1 MSPAVLAT
9 STPGTTTPARRRRR
23 GRQIKLLMR
32 VCFVSLCFY
41 IFSRKTLS
49 KVSSRDA
56 FEKRLSELGNRGDA
70 READDE
76 DNLSHSAAPKRKS
89 AHNPAPTR
97 ACFEESMRSNSST
110 DFFAAFFHKALADVD
125 EFQGFNVSKATLAS
139 IANRS
144 GGKIALYAL

>member
-41 IFSRKTLS
+41 IFSRKTSS

-76 DNLSHSAAPKRKS
+76 DNLSHGA
-89 AHNPAPTR
+89 
-97 ACFEESMRSNSST
+97 
-110 DFFAAFFHKALADVD
+110 
-125 EFQGFNVSKATLAS
+125 
-139 IANRS
+139 
-144 GGKIALYAL
+144 

>member
-1 MSPAVLAT
+1 
-9 STPGTTTPARRRRR
+9 
-23 GRQIKLLMR
+23 MR

-41 IFSRKTLS
+41 IFSRKTSS

-97 ACFEESMRSNSST
+97 ACFEESM
-110 DFFAAFFHKALADVD
+110 
-125 EFQGFNVSKATLAS
+125 
-139 IANRS
+139 
-144 GGKIALYAL
+144 